1 MNSVAGSGSLYGRRR
16 QSKGT
21 ADADTCAINASEMRW
36 CVGVDLVPWLHQTI
50 AAVCDVRVKQV
61 QFTTRVQASVSAA
74 PFDRH
79 HRVMAGVHV
88 L

>member
-1 MNSVAGSGSLYGRRR
+1 
-16 QSKGT
+16 
-21 ADADTCAINASEMRW
+21 MRW